1 MSSFLALTEM
11 KSEDNEDED
20 AIGDFIV
27 SPAPEE
33 QNGVSLRAATLEKL
47 VEFCAREFGKFVSF
61 ANNFRA
67 EIVPTEV
74 VLNPES
80 KIERLLTN
88 TALLRL
94 LSSLFDFSRVSCIFA
109 VVVFA
114 LSQHSAVCVWNHA
127 ILESFHFV

>member
-1 MSSFLALTEM
+1 M

-47 VEFCAREFGKFVSF
+47 VEFCAREFGKFVYL

-94 LSSLFDFSRVSCIFA
+94 LSSWLFDFSRVSCLFA

-127 ILESFHFV
+127 ILESFDFV